1 MAADVLDRLE
11 AALIAERDALR
22 GQDAEA
28 LTRTT
33 DAKIAALRAVEAQ
46 GPLVARPGA
55 ERLRHL
61 AQINRENGILLARR
75 RRAVTFALRQLGH
88 SDTSSYT
95 VRGHYASTPVRR
107 VLATA

>member
-22 GQDAEA
+22 GHDTEA

-33 DAKIAALRAVEAQ
+33 EAKIAALRAVESQ
-46 GPLVARPGA
+46 GTGLARPGA

-61 AQINRENGILLARR
+61 AQMNRENGILLARR

-88 SDTSSYT
+88 SDTSSYN
-95 VRGHYASTPVRR
+95 VRGHYASAPARR